1 MKIRY
6 NRRRMKKKFLWA
18 CVTLGLSVLAIC
30 ALFYNGGFSFEEF
43 LQDIKNASP
52 AWLCAALLCALAFI
66 FFEGWALTLILRTL
80 GFSVKKRSG
89 FLYAAADIY
98 FSSITPSATGGQ
110 PASAYFMSKDG
121 FRGSHV
127 ASALLMNLT
136 MYTLALVTIGT
147 FSIVFFPHVFVEFNT
162 ASKVMILF
170 GIFAMAAMAAL
181 FILLLK
187 KQSLLLKIGR
197 ALVFILN
204 GLRLEKAAQKFNSK
218 LDSAIKNYND
228 CVAVL
233 AGKKSL
239 LAKTYV
245 LNLLQRSAQIL
256 VTVFCFFALGG
267 NYQDG
272 LKIFAIQAYVVL
284 GSNFIPVPGAAG
296 VSEFIM
302 YFGYMMLL
310 NEEAAC
316 GLAIL
321 SRGISFYA
329 CTAIS
334 LAVVSVGYFAGGRNK
349 NKEEAKQ

>member
-1 MKIRY
+1 
-6 NRRRMKKKFLWA
+6 MKKNILWA
-18 CVTLGLSVLAIC
+18 CVALGLSVLAIC

-52 AWLCAALLCALAFI
+52 KWLCAALLCAFAFI

-127 ASALLMNLT
+127 ASALLLNLT
-136 MYTLALVTIGT
+136 MYTLALVTLGT
-147 FSIVFFPHVFVEFNT
+147 FSIVAFPHIFVEFNT
-162 ASKVMILF
+162 ASKIMILF
-170 GIFAMAAMAAL
+170 GIFAMSAMAAL

-204 GLRLEKAAQKFNSK
+204 GFHLEKIAQRFGAK

-228 CVAVL
+228 CVALL
-233 AGKKSL
+233 AGRKGL
-239 LAKTYV
+239 LAKTYI
-245 LNLLQRSAQIL
+245 LNLLQRSSQIL
-256 VTVFCFFALGG
+256 VTVFCFFAMGG
-267 NYQDG
+267 KPQDG
-272 LKIFAIQAYVVL
+272 LTLFAIQTYVVL

-310 NEEAAC
+310 SEENAC

-329 CTAIS
+329 CSAIS
-334 LAVVSVGYFAGGRNK
+334 LLAVALGQFMIGRNK
-349 NKEEAKQ
+349 NKEEEKQ